1 MAVYNAIKYN
11 HDFVGNAG
19 NLTLLSTFTSDG
31 SDSNAT
37 FDSSLITSTFE
48 EYLFIYNNIH
58 PETDNQNWTFNGSID
73 NGSNYNVTKTT
84 TFFTA
89 EHNEDGSADNVS
101 YSTTQDIA
109 QGTGYVDLHHDGTGN
124 DNDQSASGIMRL
136 YNPSNTTFVKHFLAQ
151 TSAST
156 GGNSSV
162 NSFVAGYFNT
172 TSAINNIQFKF
183 SSGEIQG
190 GTVQMFG
197 VSG

>member
-11 HDFVGNAG
+11 HDFVGQAG

-48 EYLFIYNNIH
+48 EYLFIYNSIH
-58 PETDNQNWTFNGSID
+58 PESDNQDWTFNGSID
-73 NGSNYNVTKTT
+73 NGSNYNVAKTT
-84 TFFTA
+84 IFFTA
-89 EHNEDGSADNVS
+89 EHNEDGSATNVY
-101 YSTTQDIA
+101 YSAGQDLA
-109 QGTGYVDLHHDGTGN
+109 QGTGYVDLHHDGVGN
-124 DNDQSASGIMRL
+124 DNDQCVSGIMKL
-136 YNPSNTTFVKHFLAQ
+136 YNPSNTTFVKHFVSQ
-151 TSAST
+151 VSGMS

-162 NSFVAGYFNT
+162 NSFSSGYFNT

-183 SSGEIQG
+183 ASGEIQG
-190 GTVQMFG
+190 GTVQLFG